1 MKSTIYQHHLAP
13 VLAFRTVI
21 IALANGDPLF
31 HRLQLVCH
39 PRNNAQSRVGPVRIT
54 AERFIGD
61 DTDMAGV
68 LLYFT
73 GKGLPGCEGFARQ
86 LQRTQSVR

>member
-1 MKSTIYQHHLAP
+1 
-13 VLAFRTVI
+13 
-21 IALANGDPLF
+21 
-31 HRLQLVCH
+31 LQLVCH

-61 DTDMAGV
+61 DTDDMASV
-68 LLYFT
+68 LLYFL
-73 GKGLPGCEGFARQ
+73 GKGLPGCMKAFARQ